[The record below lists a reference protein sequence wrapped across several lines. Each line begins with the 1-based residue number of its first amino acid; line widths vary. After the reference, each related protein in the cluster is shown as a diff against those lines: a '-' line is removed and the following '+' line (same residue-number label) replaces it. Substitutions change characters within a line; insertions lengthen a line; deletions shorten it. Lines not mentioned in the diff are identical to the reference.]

1 MRRAVKRNGK
11 RPGEEKAQVA
21 PPDSLKVTLL
31 YSKHQV
37 FDKEVIDAQ
46 PTSHSVQ
53 TG

>member
-37 FDKEVIDAQ
+37 FDKEVTDAQ
-46 PTSHSVQ
+46 PTYHSVQ